1 MQLIDRNKVRS
12 AFHRQAGSYDAK
24 AVVQKRVVESL
35 LERIR
40 LEFAERTPQRI
51 LDIGT
56 GTGML
61 LRELRNMFP
70 NSVLAGIDLAPAMGK
85 ATMRSLGGKG
95 TVICVEGDA
104 ESLPFADATF
114 DLVLST
120 STFQWLNG
128 LETAFSEARRVLAPE
143 GSFLFS
149 LFGEGTLRELQDCY
163 RKALRNC
170 TADDFDRIQHFFSA
184 DEVLCALYASGFRDC
199 RAQAVMEREYHGD
212 VPALLRSL
220 RDIGAGN
227 ALKRTNTGLGGRSVM
242 MRMIEIYGKEY
253 SEGGLIPATYGVVF
267 GEAKKQGTN
276 DLP

>member
-1 MQLIDRNKVRS
+1 MQLIDRNMVRS

-35 LERIR
+35 VERIR
-40 LEFAERTPQRI
+40 REFSGRPPQRI

-70 NSVLAGIDLAPAMGK
+70 DSLLAGIDLASAMGRT
-85 ATMRSLGGKG
+85 AMLSLAGKG

-104 ESLPFADATF
+104 ESLPFADGTF

-163 RKALRNC
+163 RKAIRAC
-170 TADDFDRIQHFFSA
+170 SSDAVDRIQYFFSA
-184 DEVLCALYASGFRDC
+184 DEVYRALCASGFRDC
-199 RAQAVMEREYHGD
+199 RSQAVVEREYHDD
-212 VPALLRSL
+212 VAALLRSL

-227 ALKRTNTGLGGRSVM
+227 ASKPTSLGLGGRSVM
-242 MRMIEIYGKEY
+242 LRMMEIYEKEY
-253 SEGGLIPATYGVVF
+253 SEGGMIPATYGVVF
-267 GEAKKQGTN
+267 GEGKKQGTA
-276 DLP
+276 DHP